1 MNVRIALALVCM
13 ALAGAGAASIPA
25 SDAAATPV
33 TATPAAATPVTATPV
48 TATPATATEDST
60 TKKGFFGS
68 AKSALTSVAGK
79 ATSAV
84 GAAGRFAATRT
95 TDEEVCYDILGCFSL
110 KSPWVSPLR
119 PIPAPS
125 SPEKIDVKFYLYT
138 RSHPERYNVTTFP
151 DIVLDGSDYQGDRPT
166 FFVTHGFSS
175 DGNATWLSNLKD
187 ALLEKV
193 DGNVFLVDWGKGAND
208 GTYLQ
213 VAANTRI
220 VGAELSRLGRHLR
233 DAKGA
238 KPAQF
243 HFLGHS
249 LGAQI
254 SSYASKNITGVGRIT
269 AMDPAQPLFENL
281 DKAVRLHVSDADFVD
296 VIHSNAKP
304 TIPFVGFG
312 MLRPVGHVDFYMN
325 GGADQPG
332 CEVPTVDTL
341 KSIGDLAKIPI
352 TVIGKL
358 VSCSHGRSYEYVTE
372 AIRSPCRMWGHK
384 INLAQQLLNLGSVGR
399 LSIITTSGKCKTG
412 ECTPIGLDTPGYP
425 TRGTFAVGTAPDK
438 PYCVQDTSDD
448 GQQLDE
454 LAKLGA
460 LKDNNSE
467 PSGRSG
473 LVSAV
478 KGLASRAG

>member
-1 MNVRIALALVCM
+1 MLARTALLIVALA
-13 ALAGAGAASIPA
+13 ALA
-25 SDAAATPV
+25 AAAPANEQETTTTTTTTP
-33 TATPAAATPVTATPV
+33 
-48 TATPATATEDST
+48 
-60 TKKGFFGS
+60 KKGLLGGVRSAIGS
-68 AKSALTSVAGK
+68 ATDKVSSVASK
-79 ATSAV
+79 AT
-84 GAAGRFAATRT
+84 RFAATRS
-95 TDEEVCYDILGCFSL
+95 TDDELCYDVLGCFSL
-110 KSPWVSPLR
+110 QSPWVTALR
-119 PIPAPS
+119 PVPKPA
-125 SPEKIDVKFYLYT
+125 SPEEIDVKLYLYT
-138 RSHPERYNVTTFP
+138 RNHRGRYNVSTFP
-151 DIVLDGSDYQGDRPT
+151 EVVVDGGDYDSRRPT
-166 FFVTHGFSS
+166 FFIVHGFSS
-175 DGNATWLSNLKD
+175 DGNATWLSDLKD

-193 DGNVFLVDWGKGAND
+193 DGNVFLVDWGKGASE

-220 VGAELSRLGRHLR
+220 VGAEVARVGRYLV

-238 KPAQF
+238 RPSDF

-254 SSYASKNITGVGRIT
+254 SSYAAKNITGVGRIT

-281 DKAVRLHVSDADFVD
+281 DKAVRIDTSDAAFVD

-312 MLRPVGHVDFYMN
+312 MMRPVGHVDFYMN

-332 CEVPTVDTL
+332 CEVPSLDTPL
-341 KSIGDLAKIPI
+341 KSIGDLAKIPV

-358 VSCSHGRSYEYVTE
+358 VACSHGRSYEYVTE
-372 AIRSPCRMWGHK
+372 AIKSPCRMWGHK
-384 INLAQQLLNLGSVGR
+384 INLAQQLLNIGSVGR
-399 LSIITTSGKCKTG
+399 LSIITTNGKCKTG

-454 LAKLGA
+454 LARLGA
-460 LKDNNSE
+460 LDGGNKTEATTS
-467 PSGRSG
+467 STSLTGKVAK
-473 LVSAV
+473 LV
-478 KGLASRAG
+478 G